1 MRCLVT
7 GGAGFIGSHLVDRL
21 LAEGHA
27 VDVVDD
33 LSVGALSN
41 LSEARSD
48 PAHEFT
54 FSRLDVRSEALL
66 DLMTRRRPDVV
77 FHLAAQGDVRT
88 SVQRPVFDADVNV
101 LGSLNVLEG
110 ARAAGARKV
119 VFASS
124 GVALY
129 GELDESD
136 LPAKETLPQ
145 RPQSP
150 FGVAKKAVA
159 DYLAAYRELHGLEY
173 TVLALSNVYGP
184 RQDPVGEGGVVAV
197 FAERLLAGAACVIV
211 GDGSQT
217 RDFVYVDDVVD
228 AFARAAEKGGGLLLN
243 VGTGTE
249 TSVGDLHRAM
259 ARVMGLDPAG
269 LPVEHAAPTS
279 PGELMRSCLDPS
291 RAGNYLG
298 WKPWTPL
305 DEGVREVLRWF
316 SERGPRRGA

>member
-7 GGAGFIGSHLVDRL
+7 GGAGFIGSNLVDRL

-33 LSVGALSN
+33 LSVGSLAN
-41 LSEARSD
+41 LSEARAD

-77 FHLAAQGDVRT
+77 FHLAAQGDVRV

-129 GELDESD
+129 GDVDPSD
-136 LPAKETLPQ
+136 LPAKESLPP

-159 DYLAAYRELHGLEY
+159 DYLAAYRELHGLEF

-184 RQDPVGEGGVVAV
+184 RQDPLGEGGVVAV

-228 AFARAAEKGGGLLLN
+228 AFARAAEKGGGLMLN
-243 VGTGTE
+243 VGTGVE
-249 TSVGDLHRAM
+249 TSVVDLHRTM
-259 ARVMGLDPAG
+259 ARVLGLDPAS
-269 LPVEHAAPTS
+269 LPVEHVTPTA
-279 PGELMRSCLDPS
+279 PGELTRSALDPT

-298 WKPWTPL
+298 WRPWTSVE
-305 DEGVREVLRWF
+305 EGARHVLRWF
-316 SERGPRRGA
+316 SERQSR

>member
-7 GGAGFIGSHLVDRL
+7 GGAGFIGSNLVDRL

-33 LSVGALSN
+33 LSVGSLAN
-41 LSEARSD
+41 LSEARAD
-48 PAHEFT
+48 PRNEFT
-54 FSRLDVRSEALL
+54 FSRLDIRSDALL
-66 DLMTRRRPDVV
+66 DVMTRRRPEVV
-77 FHLAAQGDVRT
+77 FHMAAQGDVRV

-124 GVALY
+124 ADALY
-129 GELDESD
+129 GAVDPSD
-136 LPAKETLPQ
+136 LPVKESLPH
-145 RPQSP
+145 RPVSP

-159 DYLAAYRELHGLEY
+159 DYLGAYRELHGLEF

-184 RQDPVGEGGVVAV
+184 RQEPQGEGGVVAV
-197 FAERLLAGAACVIV
+197 FAERLLAGAACTVV
-211 GDGSQT
+211 GDGTQT

-228 AFARAAEKGGGLLLN
+228 AFARAADKGGGLLLN
-243 VGTGTE
+243 VGTGFE
-249 TSVGDLHRAM
+249 TSVLDLHRTM
-259 ARVMGLDPAG
+259 AGVLGLDAG
-269 LPVEHAAPTS
+269 ALAVEHVTPSA
-279 PGELMRSCLDPS
+279 PGELGRSCLDPT

-305 DEGVREVLRWF
+305 ADGVHQVLRWF
-316 SERGPRRGA
+316 SDRRR